1 MSKKEVPL
9 NHLQSFLPEGS
20 LDDVMEYLHN
30 HKVHLTITRQRKSVL
45 GDYRNKHFDKN
56 HRITVN
62 GNLNQYSFLITLLHE
77 IAHLLTF
84 ELHGHR
90 IQPHGKEW
98 KHEYGKLLATFLRK
112 NIFPDEIKKA
122 LIRTLHNPGASSC
135 SDIEV
140 TRVLRKFDESLLGT
154 GETSNKLFVEELPM
168 GEHFKTDDN
177 RVFLKGKKRRTRFEC
192 LEISTGK
199 LYLFSAIYE
208 VEPLQS
214 MLNSKT

>member
-20 LDDVMEYLHN
+20 LDDVMQYLHTY
-30 HKVHLTITRQRKSVL
+30 KVHLTITRQRKSVL

-62 GNLNQYSFLITLLHE
+62 GNLNKYSFLITLLHE

-84 ELHGHR
+84 ELYGHR
-90 IQPHGKEW
+90 VQPHGKEW

-135 SDIEV
+135 SDIDV
-140 TRVLRKFDESLLGT
+140 TRVLRKFDPVSD
-154 GETSNKLFVEELPM
+154 ETHTSGKYLVEELPI
-168 GEHFKTDDN
+168 GTHFKTDDN
-177 RVFLKGKKRRTRFEC
+177 RVFVRGNKRRTRFEC
-192 LEISTGK
+192 LELNTKK

-208 VEPLQS
+208 VEKIS
-214 MLNSKT
+214 